1 MGLYVITG
9 GSGFLGQ
16 ALAARLRAASHSVI
30 LASRVKPHAAGYDWI
45 EFDLKNQETVNNIV
59 TARPDG
65 VFHLAWSTTPA
76 TAELSPASDISTN
89 LSGTINLLAHLS
101 RIDGDIKVVLASSG
115 GAVYG
120 HTGNYAIHESHQL
133 NPIGIYGMT
142 KYSMELYASRCQL
155 FSGLDIRIAR
165 ISNPFGVGQ
174 TPTKMQGA
182 ATIFARRIVRGE
194 TIQIWGDGS
203 IVRDYI
209 DVNDVASGLIAVMEV
224 DRTNQTGPLVF
235 NVGSGYGLSLTDLID
250 HLELAANRKAIVTF
264 NPQRDFDV
272 PVNYLDVSSL
282 KSETGWEPGDLR
294 EKLTV
299 LVDELTRSSSA

>member
-30 LASRVKPHAAGYDWI
+30 LASRVKPHTVGHDWI
-45 EFDLKNQETVNNIV
+45 EFDLKNHETVNNIV

-89 LSGTINLLAHLS
+89 LAGTINLLDQMS
-101 RIDGDIKVVLASSG
+101 KVDGDVKIVLASSG

-120 HTGNYAIHESHQL
+120 HTGNYAIPESHQL
-133 NPIGIYGMT
+133 NPIGVYGMT

-155 FSGLDIRIAR
+155 FSGLDVRIAR
-165 ISNPFGVGQ
+165 ISNPFGIGQ

-194 TIQIWGDGS
+194 TIHIWGDGS
-203 IVRDYI
+203 IIRDYI
-209 DVNDVASGLIAVMEV
+209 DVGDVASGLIAVMHV
-224 DRTNQTGPLVF
+224 DRGKYAGPLAF
-235 NVGSGYGLSLTDLID
+235 NVGSGHGLSLIDLIE
-250 HLELAANRKAIVTF
+250 HLEIAADRRAIVTF

-282 KSETGWEPGDLR
+282 KNNTGWEPGDIR
-294 EKLTV
+294 EKLTL
-299 LVDELTRSSSA
+299 LVNELKKS